1 MHNICTIVI
10 LGAKYEIYMVQNK
23 SSPIDVQKSILIY
36 IPPQIYE
43 SIGNKKL
50 HRLSEADF

>member
-1 MHNICTIVI
+1 MHNICNTWCKVR
-10 LGAKYEIYMVQNK
+10 KMVLVLQNG

-43 SIGNKKL
+43 SIGHKKL
-50 HRLSEADF
+50 HRLSFADF